1 MSIEIENQHERSV
14 HAAAREMAVSLLAI
28 PRKYPVGWAIAWTA
42 LLLVLCLAPD
52 RILPDENSTSIKKYI
67 PYADLAVHFTLFAVF
82 VASWIGAVR
91 SPLRWA
97 IVPVVG
103 LLLAVATECAQ
114 GLSFIH
120 RDPNWLDGL
129 ADGLGVVV
137 GLVGSSIFQSRSI
150 VVDRPNGPE

>member
-1 MSIEIENQHERSV
+1 MSIEIENRHERPT

-28 PRKYPVGWAIAWTA
+28 PKKYPVGWAIAWTA
-42 LLLVLCLAPD
+42 LLLGLCLAPD
-52 RILPDENSTSIKKYI
+52 RVLPDEDSISIKRYF
-67 PYADLAVHFTLFAVF
+67 PYSDLAVHFTLFAVF

-97 IVPVVG
+97 IVPVAG
-103 LLLAVATECAQ
+103 LLLAVATEFAQ

-129 ADGLGVVV
+129 ADGIGVIA
-137 GLVGSSIFQSRSI
+137 GLVGSSIFRSRSI
-150 VVDRPNGPE
+150 VVDRPNELG